1 MKESKFKLVNEEELK
16 EDDNESRMGDVKTN
30 A

>member
-16 EDDNESRMGDVKTN
+16 EDNNESRMGDVKKN